1 MLKGRERHGIGEVI
15 AVDRNY
21 VPMQEVSRRRALC
34 AVVSGR
40 AHVLNPATF

>member
-21 VPMQEVSRRRALC
+21 VPMQEVSRRRALSC
-34 AVVSGR
+34 PVGLTS
-40 AHVLNPATF
+40 